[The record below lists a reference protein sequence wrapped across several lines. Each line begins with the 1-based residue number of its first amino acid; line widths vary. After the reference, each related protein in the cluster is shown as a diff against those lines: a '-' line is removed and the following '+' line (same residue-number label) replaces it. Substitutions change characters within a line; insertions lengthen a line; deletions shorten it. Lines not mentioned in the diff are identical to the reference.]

1 MSFPAFEDL
10 AADIELGFASWR
22 LYMWLQ
28 RNWLNHLTPKDTKI
42 AALCQTLAM
51 GQHSVVDGLDWL
63 VARGYLTEHEPG
75 YRGVRRFTLAWS
87 RVPPDKPAPETKAA

>member
-1 MSFPAFEDL
+1 VSFPAFEDL

-63 VARGYLTEHEPG
+63 VSEGISSNTIQATEASED
-75 YRGVRRFTLAWS
+75 S
-87 RVPPDKPAPETKAA
+87 R